1 MASTWRGGLAIA
13 SWRSGALA
21 VNVAAPNRNAKMHK
35 TVSYTDALMTSLVDA
50 GVREHAVLKTCREET
65 ATMGGVAIMQ
75 IAPEQGAFMG
85 MIAKLMGAKRYIEVG
100 TFTGYS
106 ALAVA
111 LALPEDGHVDALDI
125 SEDFMERARGYWAA
139 AGLAGK
145 ITGHV
150 GAAVST
156 MERLLAEGAAGRYD
170 FAFID
175 ADKTSYDAYYEN
187 MLELVRP
194 GGLVA
199 IDNVLWSGKVLDA
212 ADRSK
217 DTMALKALNAKI
229 KGDNR
234 VDTVLLPFADGIF
247 MCRKR

>member
-1 MASTWRGGLAIA
+1 
-13 SWRSGALA
+13 
-21 VNVAAPNRNAKMHK
+21 MHK
-35 TVSYTDALMTSLVDA
+35 HLMLSDALLDYATDV
-50 GVREHAVLKTCREET
+50 GVREHPALKKCRAET
-65 ATMGGVAIMQ
+65 AAMGGVAIMQ

-85 MIAKLMGAKRYIEVG
+85 IIARLMNAKRYIEVG

-111 LALPEDGHVDALDI
+111 LSLPDDGHVDALDI
-125 SEDFMERARGYWAA
+125 SEDYMARARGYWAD
-139 AGLAGK
+139 AGQTKK

-150 GAAVST
+150 GPALHT
-156 MERLLAEGAAGRYD
+156 MERLLKDGGMGLYD

-175 ADKTSYDAYYEN
+175 ADKASYDAYYEA
-187 MLELVRP
+187 MLRLVRP
-194 GGLVA
+194 GGLIA
-199 IDNVLWSGKVLDA
+199 IDNVLWFGRIIDA
-212 ADRSK
+212 ADTSP

-229 KGDNR
+229 KDDGR

>member
-1 MASTWRGGLAIA
+1 MTKHLP
-13 SWRSGALA
+13 L
-21 VNVAAPNRNAKMHK
+21 
-35 TVSYTDALMTSLVDA
+35 TDALIEYAIDV
-50 GVREHAVLKTCREET
+50 GVREHPALKKCRAET
-65 ATMGGVAIMQ
+65 AAMGGVSIMQ

-85 MIAKLMGAKRYIEVG
+85 MVARLMNAKRYIEVG

-111 LALPEDGHVDALDI
+111 LALPDDGHVDALDI
-125 SEDFMERARGYWAA
+125 SEEYMTRARGYWAEGGQA
-139 AGLAGK
+139 KK

-150 GAAVST
+150 APALAT
-156 MERLLAEGAAGRYD
+156 MERLLKEGGANAYD

-175 ADKTSYDAYYEN
+175 ADKASYDAYYEM
-187 MLELVRP
+187 MLKLVRP
-194 GGLVA
+194 GGVIA
-199 IDNVLWSGKVLDA
+199 IDNVLWFGRIIDA
-212 ADRSK
+212 ADMSP

-229 KGDNR
+229 KGDGR

>member
-1 MASTWRGGLAIA
+1 MTKHLP
-13 SWRSGALA
+13 L
-21 VNVAAPNRNAKMHK
+21 
-35 TVSYTDALMTSLVDA
+35 TDALIEYAIDV
-50 GVREHAVLKTCREET
+50 GVREHPVQRKCRAET
-65 ATMGGVAIMQ
+65 AAMGGVSIMQ

-85 MIAKLMGAKRYIEVG
+85 MVARLMNAKRYIEVG

-125 SEDFMERARGYWAA
+125 SAEYMSRARGYWAE
-139 AGLAGK
+139 AGQAK
-145 ITGHV
+145 KVTGHV
-150 GAAVST
+150 APALAT
-156 MERLLAEGAAGRYD
+156 MERLLKEGGANAYD

-175 ADKTSYDAYYEN
+175 ADKASYDGYYEM
-187 MLELVRP
+187 MLKLVRP
-194 GGLVA
+194 GGVIA
-199 IDNVLWSGKVLDA
+199 IDNVLWFGRIIDA
-212 ADRSK
+212 ADTSA

-229 KGDNR
+229 KGDAR